1 VFRWLEEEQR
11 RKKTDVKGMRDLMKK
26 NSFVGGWKTNREG
39 TDVKVSKRFY
49 EKDQVCVCGWKTN
62 REGTDVEGNEKGY
75 ETEHVCE
82 VGRGTEKKQM

>member
-1 VFRWLEEEQR
+1 
-11 RKKTDVKGMRDLMKK
+11 M
-26 NSFVGGWKTNREG
+26 
-39 TDVKVSKRFY
+39 KVSKRFL

-82 VGRGTEKKQM
+82 VGRGREKEQMSKGTRKVMRRNRCILCRWLEEVE